1 MAADTK
7 QIVEPEKKESKNNI
21 ITKAFFIQLASVS
34 DENLVIVEW
43 KRLLVIYP
51 ELSMKK
57 YDYKKVNLKNGETY
71 YRILLGKFKTKKE
84 SEEFCQNILKKN
96 KCLIRSYE

>member
-1 MAADTK
+1 
-7 QIVEPEKKESKNNI
+7 
-21 ITKAFFIQLASVS
+21 
-34 DENLVIVEW
+34 
-43 KRLLVIYP
+43 
-51 ELSMKK
+51 MKK

-84 SEEFCQNILKKN
+84 SEEFCKNILKKN